1 MCLTALLADT
11 VVLRSGKIVEGTYL
25 GGDARKVRVA
35 VAERVDTFDISDV
48 AEIKFGSDSASAPA
62 AAAAP
67 PAAPSAEAASAP
79 KPPARNEVLRPD
91 TPLPARPATS
101 ASRSAV
107 EIPAGASLVIR
118 MIDDVDSERDTV
130 GQTFRASVDEPL
142 IINNETVVPRGA
154 DVVAKLVDD
163 KESGKLTGRTELTL
177 DLVSLNVNGK
187 TVEITTHEVTQA
199 SESRTGRTAKVV
211 GGTAALGAIIGA
223 IAGGGK
229 GAAIGGLSGAA
240 AGGAVQVLTKGQRV
254 RIPSETRLSFTLQQP
269 LKI

>member
-1 MCLTALLADT
+1 MLTRVIACTVVCLTALLADT
-11 VVLRSGKIVEGTYL
+11 VVLRSGKTVEGTYL

-35 VAERVDTFDISDV
+35 VAERVDTFDISEV
-48 AEIKFGSDSASAPA
+48 AEIKFGSASTSTPAP
-62 AAAAP
+62 AAAP
-67 PAAPSAEAASAP
+67 PASPSPVAAPPPKPSAQ
-79 KPPARNEVLRPD
+79 NEVLRPD
-91 TPLPARPATS
+91 TPLPARRATS

-177 DLVSLNVNGK
+177 
-187 TVEITTHEVTQA
+187 
-199 SESRTGRTAKVV
+199 
-211 GGTAALGAIIGA
+211 
-223 IAGGGK
+223 
-229 GAAIGGLSGAA
+229 
-240 AGGAVQVLTKGQRV
+240 
-254 RIPSETRLSFTLQQP
+254 
-269 LKI
+269 